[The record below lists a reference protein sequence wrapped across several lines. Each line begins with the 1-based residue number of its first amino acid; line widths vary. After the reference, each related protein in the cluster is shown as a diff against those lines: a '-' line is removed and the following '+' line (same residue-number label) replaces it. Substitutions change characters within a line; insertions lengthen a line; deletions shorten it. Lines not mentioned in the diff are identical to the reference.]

1 MDEVTIT
8 GKTYCAQL
16 KDNEITEFFI
26 HPSDLNIP
34 TAKITDIIG
43 GEPDENAKE
52 IIALLNGKKSVFRD
66 VVILNSASALLATGN
81 ASNLEEAATK
91 SIQSIDNGKAL
102 EKLTM
107 LIKMTN
113 N

>member
-8 GKTYCAQL
+8 GKTYCAEL
-16 KDNEITEFFI
+16 KDDEITEFFI

-52 IIALLNGKKSVFRD
+52 IIALLNGEKNVFRD
-66 VVILNSASALLATGN
+66 VVILNSASATLL
-81 ASNLEEAATK
+81 
-91 SIQSIDNGKAL
+91 
-102 EKLTM
+102 
-107 LIKMTN
+107 
-113 N
+113 